1 MEKTAYELGY
11 LEALEKLGMIPP
23 LDPMTKEA
31 AGRMRGIRQAI
42 GGIFGGQGRQVAMS
56 GATKSQG
63 PGMLRRGWDR
73 LTKGRNV
80 TLPPSSATAGAARSA
95 PKAQASAASAAP
107 KQTPTPQA
115 TSTQAPT
122 PQATSTQAPTQQTA
136 IPAPAT
142 AAKKEPG
149 FLRRKAIPLAAGA
162 AAGGAYGLHK
172 WDQYAN
178 EKGKFKRPTG
188 YYSQIPGGEAYRG
201 Y

>member
-56 GATKSQG
+56 GVAKPQG
-63 PGMLRRGWDR
+63 AGMLRRGWDR
-73 LTKGRNV
+73 ITKGRNV
-80 TLPPSSATAGAARSA
+80 TLPPPPVPGAARSA
-95 PKAQASAASAAP
+95 PKPQASAASATP

-115 TSTQAPT
+115 TPKQT
-122 PQATSTQAPTQQTA
+122 PTQQTA

-142 AAKKEPG
+142 TAKKEPG
-149 FLRRKAIPLAAGA
+149 FLRRKALPLAVGA

-178 EKGKFKRPTG
+178 QKGQFKRPTG